1 MINYNYVSD
10 FQLVNESIYT
20 NWLIRIIASEN
31 KNLGDIAYIFCDD
44 DYLLRLNQKYLDH
57 DTYTDVITFDYT
69 NGNTIAGDV
78 FISTDRVRENAEH
91 FNVDFEEELRKVMSH
106 GILHLFGYGD
116 KEEEEIK
123 IMRAKEEEKMELFHV
138 EQKQDKA

>member
-1 MINYNYVSD
+1 MCLI
-10 FQLVNESIYT
+10 F
-20 NWLIRIIASEN
+20 NWLMKIIASEN

-123 IMRAKEEEKMELFHV
+123 NGIVPRGTKTG
-138 EQKQDKA
+138 